1 MFIQHSLPFFQRQAF
16 FCSNWD
22 ILKMKNQKEGDF
34 MSPKE
39 LLYVEDAL
47 SHEQF
52 MQTQCQQ
59 ALQALTDPELK
70 NCVQQLQTRHQQLF
84 AKMYQLV

>member
-1 MFIQHSLPFFQRQAF
+1 
-16 FCSNWD
+16 
-22 ILKMKNQKEGDF
+22 

-52 MQTQCQQ
+52 IQTQCQQ